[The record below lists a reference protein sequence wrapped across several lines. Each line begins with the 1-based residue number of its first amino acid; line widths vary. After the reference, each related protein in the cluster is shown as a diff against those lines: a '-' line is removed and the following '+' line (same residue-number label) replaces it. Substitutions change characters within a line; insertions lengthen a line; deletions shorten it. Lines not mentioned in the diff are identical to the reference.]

1 MGGEFYRIAK
11 NGKNIFV
18 ILRKGWGV
26 SGAGS
31 LHIFWPFMVSL
42 GIVRAPVGM
51 SFYYI

>member
-11 NGKNIFV
+11 NGKNIFA

-42 GIVRAPVGM
+42 GTITPPVMVRGE
-51 SFYYI
+51 